1 MDISPPKFI
10 KWQTFPGKELRPRD
24 GGIAKVIAVLLLM
37 VFFLC
42 FIGGCG
48 KSDKAV
54 SGIPE
59 GTNPCEHPEYW
70 PFSMVSE
77 KKPFMVH
84 YRTLEEAET
93 AKKVIEYLDNAW
105 EFEFNELGFR
115 QPPSDEG
122 CNCGPN
128 GLFDVFIWRGHRS
141 CEVKTISGYI
151 LTPWGARPSFMIL
164 DPWGPYGGE
173 KLSQTI
179 AHEFNHAC
187 QAEDDWYE
195 AGDVFEMTAT
205 YIEQYF
211 GDACTECISDFQ
223 AHPDWGLLWYDDYKT
238 WYMYGS
244 ALYLYF
250 LRDYYFPTDKGFPA
264 RLWENV
270 RNSPDRFVNKPNLVD
285 GLDALLVPVGSSFS
299 DSAILFARWRYYAGS
314 RDDGRHFQRWP
325 TVLQY
330 KQLPFMADTDI
341 ELRPSAD
348 VKLHASIVLTDT
360 VYNVDPPPMIL
371 GSAYI
376 EILRNQP
383 EQTSFEVSLKTD
395 TNPDIRWVVQAVPG
409 TVAGSDGDTIDLSS
423 GSARVPFTME
433 GKRTLIITLI
443 PVYAFDPNQQTGE
456 TFPVAI
462 HLAP

>member
-1 MDISPPKFI
+1 MDSSPFRFI
-10 KWQTFPGKELRPRD
+10 KSQIFLSEVLRHRKERFVS
-24 GGIAKVIAVLLLM
+24 VITALLLM
-37 VFFLC
+37 ACFLC
-42 FIGGCG
+42 VIGGCG
-48 KSDKAV
+48 KSELSPD
-54 SGIPE
+54 IPE
-59 GTNPCEHPEYW
+59 GTKPCEHPEYW
-70 PFSMVSE
+70 PYRMES
-77 KKPFMVH
+77 KKNPFIVH

-105 EFEFNELGFR
+105 EFEVNELGFR
-115 QPPSDEG
+115 PPPSDEG
-122 CNCGPN
+122 CCGPDDR
-128 GLFDVFIWRGHRS
+128 FDVFIWRGFRK
-141 CEVKTISGYI
+141 CEVNIISEKI
-151 LTPWGARPSFMIL
+151 VTSWGARTSFMTL

-173 KLSQTI
+173 KLSQTV

-187 QAEDDWYE
+187 HAMDDWHE

-211 GDACTECISDFQ
+211 GDACADCISDFQ

-250 LRDYYFPTDKGFPA
+250 LKDYYFPTDKGFPE
-264 RLWENV
+264 RLWRNV
-270 RNSPDRFVNKPNLVD
+270 RNIPDPFVNKPNLVD
-285 GLDALLVPVGSSFS
+285 GLDALLVPVGSSFI

-330 KQLPFMADTDI
+330 KQLPFMAETDI

-348 VKLHASIVLTDT
+348 IKLHASIVLTDT
-360 VYNVDPPPMIL
+360 VYKVDPPPMLL

-376 EILRNQP
+376 EILQDQP
-383 EQTSFEVSLKTD
+383 GQTSFEVSLETA
-395 TNPDIRWVVQAVPG
+395 TNPDLRWVVQAVPG
-409 TVAGSDGDTIDLSS
+409 IVAGSDGDTIDLIS
-423 GSARVPFTME
+423 GSARVPFSTE

-443 PVYAFDPNQQTGE
+443 PVNTFDPNQQTGE